1 MEANLKRL
9 FVLQRCGVQ
18 SDELGKVLRVLT
30 LKKNRLI
37 RLMPLLEFITW
48 SLLTE
53 GSTVRNLCISTESAL
68 ENILIKTIHAN
79 AETLA

>member
-48 SLLTE
+48 SLLKE
-53 GSTVRNLCISTESAL
+53 GSTVRNLSISTESAL
-68 ENILIKTIHAN
+68 ENILKTIHVN
-79 AETLA
+79 VETLA